1 MSKFWGTKIM
11 ARRRKNLGGFSWKR
25 LTGVSRAKRQ
35 FSRAT
40 GIPWSKS
47 GRQRKLGSAG
57 CLVTLLFVAVL
68 GMSPV
73 FGQYILNT
81 ETGKVH
87 LPTCR
92 TIQEGNM
99 VGRSIVGGG
108 ANFVPVATT
117 EGYDPCGVCNPVGR
131 TTATPLTVRPT
142 PPTTV
147 RPSPVPVLSPA
158 TRQENLSRPIG
169 FGVPQQ
175 NQPTGNFPR
184 PGATPATPI
193 PRQNT
198 PAPQPEKETPILQWG
213 WVQVKRVIDG
223 DTFDLE
229 NGTRVRL
236 IGADTPETVHPT
248 RPEEPFG
255 KLASDFTK
263 RCVERSDN
271 WVFLVEDG
279 DTVDRYGRQLA
290 MVYFRLPTNDGE
302 HTVHFLN
309 EGLIRAGLATAQ
321 TQYRYSQ
328 KMKDLFIKAE
338 REARE
343 KKARIWSTAL

>member
-1 MSKFWGTKIM
+1 M

-57 CLVTLLFVAVL
+57 CLVSLLFVLVL
-68 GMSPV
+68 GMPPV

-81 ETGKVH
+81 DNNRVH

-92 TIQEGNM
+92 TIQEGNT
-99 VGRSIVGGG
+99 VGRSTVGGG
-108 ANFVPVATT
+108 TNFVPVTTT
-117 EGYDPCGVCNPVGR
+117 EGYILCRVCNPVGR
-131 TTATPLTVRPT
+131 TTVTPPAVTPAPPAPPATVRPA
-142 PPTTV
+142 PAPAF
-147 RPSPVPVLSPA
+147 SPA
-158 TRQENLSRPIG
+158 TGQENLTRPPG

-175 NQPTGNFPR
+175 NQSATNFPR
-184 PGATPATPI
+184 SGATPITAS
-193 PRQNT
+193 
-198 PAPQPEKETPILQWG
+198 QPEKETPILQWG

-223 DTFDLE
+223 DTLELE

-248 RPEEPFG
+248 RPAEPFG

-271 WVFLVEDG
+271 WVFLEQDG
-279 DTVDRYGRQLA
+279 DTVDRYDRQLA
-290 MVYFRLPTNDGE
+290 MVYLRLPANNGE
-302 HTVHFLN
+302 YQVLFLN

-328 KMKDLFIKAE
+328 KMKDLFTKAE
-338 REARE
+338 KEARDR
-343 KKARIWSTAL
+343 KLRIWNLPL